1 MRIVTMTG
9 LSYPTVRS
17 AIDLFEAGGW
27 AAIRPAARGRA
38 KGDGRTLSSAQE
50 DAVQRM
56 IIDKRPEQLKMD
68 FSLWSRAAVGQL
80 IEQEFG
86 IKLPVR
92 SIGKY
97 LTRWGFTPQKPIKRA
112 YEQSPAAVQAWLEG
126 EYPGIEERA
135 RAEGA
140 EIHWGDETALV
151 NTDVRG
157 RSFAP
162 AGKTPVTMAVGGTRQ
177 KLSMIAT
184 VTNQGKTRWMIIDE
198 AFDAEKL
205 IEFLA
210 ALIKD
215 AGKKVF
221 LILDNLRVHHSKLV
235 KAWVAERQDQIELFY
250 LPSYSPQLN
259 PEERLNA
266 DLKQEMGKRVPVRTK
281 AKLREAA
288 NDHMAMLEQNPERV
302 MSYFQDRHVRYAA

>member
-1 MRIVTMTG
+1 MEKENARKQTLEQLHERRKHVVQLHNKGIKIMQIVAMTG
-9 LSYPTVRS
+9 LSYPPVRA
-17 AIDLFEAGGW
+17 AIDRFKAGGW
-27 AAIRPAARGRA
+27 SAIRPALRGRSR
-38 KGDGRTLSSAQE
+38 GDGRVLSEVQE
-50 DAVQRM
+50 GTVQKM
-56 IIDKRPEQLKMD
+56 IIDKRPEQSKMD
-68 FSLWSRAAVGQL
+68 FYLWSRAAVSQL

-86 IKLPVR
+86 IKLQAR

-112 YEQSPAAVQAWLEG
+112 HEQSPVAVQAWLEG
-126 EYPGIEERA
+126 EYPGIDQRA

-157 RSFAP
+157 RSYAP
-162 AGKTPVTMAVGGTRQ
+162 TGKTPVAMAIGGTRQ

-205 IEFLA
+205 IEFLQ

-215 AGKKVF
+215 ADKKVF
-221 LILDNLRVHHSKLV
+221 LILDNLRVHHSRLV
-235 KAWVAERQDQIELFY
+235 KVWVAEHQGEIELFY
-250 LPSYSPQLN
+250 LPAITRN
-259 PEERLNA
+259 
-266 DLKQEMGKRVPVRTK
+266 
-281 AKLREAA
+281 
-288 NDHMAMLEQNPERV
+288 
-302 MSYFQDRHVRYAA
+302 